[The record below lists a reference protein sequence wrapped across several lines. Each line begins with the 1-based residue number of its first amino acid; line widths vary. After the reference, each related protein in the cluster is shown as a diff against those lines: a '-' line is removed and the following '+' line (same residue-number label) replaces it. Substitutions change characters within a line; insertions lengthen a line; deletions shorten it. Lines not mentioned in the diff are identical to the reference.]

1 MWFHQEREMAIE
13 KQFTE
18 LIQGNAGIIHKVL
31 LLYVDDVSER
41 NDLYQ
46 EIVLQAWKSYRS
58 FRQESKFST
67 WLYRIALN
75 TVFTF
80 NRKESKRPE
89 TSDLSDVD
97 YHLASDHSEE
107 KRDKKDQLFFL
118 IKHLD
123 EIDRA
128 IISLHLDGYNNK
140 EVAEITGLKSNH
152 VGVKLHRIKEKL
164 IEKMRG
170 DQV

>member
-1 MWFHQEREMAIE
+1 MAVE
-13 KQFTE
+13 EHFTK

-41 NDLYQ
+41 GDLYQ
-46 EIVLQAWKSYRS
+46 EIVLQAWKSYDK
-58 FRQESKFST
+58 FRQDSKFST
-67 WLYRIALN
+67 WLYRVALN

-89 TSDLSDVD
+89 MSDFSEVEHHLESDQ
-97 YHLASDHSEE
+97 SED
-107 KRDKKDQLFFL
+107 KRDKKDQLLWL
-118 IKHLD
+118 IKRLD

-140 EVAEITGLKSNH
+140 EIAEITGLKSNH
-152 VGVKLHRIKEKL
+152 IGVKLHRIKEKL
-164 IEKMRG
+164 ITKMKG